1 MRLHFALAT
10 ALLGCAAASAATVL
24 RYNDRAAFNAA
35 TAGRTEID
43 FEDVKNTCIA
53 LADAQTGTTV
63 HNVLFTGGLG
73 RLMANGPCSP
83 ALIPW
88 KGYVLT
94 ARLYNRLD
102 APAQSTQIARV
113 PGNVL
118 AAGVD
123 LGVAAKPTILP
134 STLVEVTVVTDD
146 GAEQKFTVNAK
157 ATPVGNGFQI
167 QPVFV
172 GFVATRP
179 ITEVRFKVPDVVDS
193 TLMLDNFSFGTW
205 GAPTVSATNG
215 VLNGASFLP
224 QIAPNSWISLF
235 GHLFSTS
242 ARLWGG
248 NDFSGTNLPTRVD
261 DAGVTIGA
269 KPLTCRG

>member
-10 ALLGCAAASAATVL
+10 ALLGCATAPAATVL
-24 RYNDRAAFNAA
+24 RYDDRAGLDAA

-53 LADAQTGTTV
+53 LADVQTGTTV

-102 APAQSTQIARV
+102 APSQSTQIARL

-118 AAGVD
+118 AARCGSGCRCKTND
-123 LGVAAKPTILP
+123 PPFDGRR
-134 STLVEVTVVTDD
+134 TDGGD
-146 GAEQKFTVNAK
+146 GRRGGAEIHRGRESNA
-157 ATPVGNGFQI
+157 GGHW
-167 QPVFV
+167 
-172 GFVATRP
+172 
-179 ITEVRFKVPDVVDS
+179 VPDPAGFCRIRRKSCDHGNPVQRFR
-193 TLMLDNFSFGTW
+193 MW
-205 GAPTVSATNG
+205 W
-215 VLNGASFLP
+215 
-224 QIAPNSWISLF
+224 IA
-235 GHLFSTS
+235 
-242 ARLWGG
+242 R
-248 NDFSGTNLPTRVD
+248 
-261 DAGVTIGA
+261 
-269 KPLTCRG
+269 